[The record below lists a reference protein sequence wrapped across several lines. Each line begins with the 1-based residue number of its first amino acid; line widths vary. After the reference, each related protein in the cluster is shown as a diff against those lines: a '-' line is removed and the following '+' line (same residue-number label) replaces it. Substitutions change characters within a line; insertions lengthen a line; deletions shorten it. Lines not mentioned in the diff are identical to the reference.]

1 MSVFVSV
8 FVCVFVVQRVE
19 EYSFCVAHKFYS
31 AEASRGGRGQR
42 KWTCGF
48 IWFIAK
54 LLLFD
59 TN

>member
-8 FVCVFVVQRVE
+8 FVYEFVGQRVE

-42 KWTCGF
+42 KWTTLSFLGIIVFLC
-48 IWFIAK
+48 
-54 LLLFD
+54 LCL
-59 TN
+59 